1 VDPLAPL
8 NRQDPCW
15 CGSGKTYR
23 LCHRK
28 LHTPRS
34 QPGDPVPE
42 DDNNTIWL
50 SPSIRMDRS
59 LLPKMMP
66 AGGLPIMAPTTEPGP
81 RTVQYSELERLAA
94 HTRREGSTK
103 SPEALGKLRVEV
115 LKELVNCPDNDSS
128 VSDAHVES
136 ILGLAVMTMQTASS
150 LTEKHKDRT
159 VLWNEELEAD
169 VFLSRTLLLADHVFV
184 PDYLLKAVS
193 EDATN
198 RSLKEAAQKLLRHK
212 NLLTAGIVI
221 PIPDG
226 VSRAVQGRSV
236 QERTA
241 QDLQQAEIVDF
252 VRSQLVLEGPTAR
265 EVIFGSVKDDLEK
278 EAFPQMWFNAR
289 IDPESV
295 DPTTREFTTRL
306 LQRYEADHDYTAW
319 ITKCQN
325 DAISYY
331 VQRTNERLVSADVFG
346 AQYVS
351 ASRFEARLL
360 QRRAASLT
368 PHPAQAAIWADI
380 PMLSD
385 LSSAGLA
392 SLLRYEAPI
401 QDLRKRIRRALM
413 TAQDTNQEV
422 LALTQAAQEIEDA
435 SQALTNRIKTNR
447 LLSGIIPAAGSAIG
461 MGIASAGGLPGITGA
476 ALGTLTT
483 MAPYLA
489 TRIESRREASYL
501 YVAARRVRQRETK
514 RQQRKSKR

>member
-1 VDPLAPL
+1 MDPLAPL

-42 DDNNTIWL
+42 DDENTFWL

-59 LLPKMMP
+59 LLPGMMP
-66 AGGLPIMAPTTEPGP
+66 VGGVPIMAPTTEPGP
-81 RTVQYSELERLAA
+81 RTVHYSELERLAA
-94 HTRREGSTK
+94 HSRHEGSAR

-115 LKELVNCPDNDSS
+115 LKEIVKCPDNDAS

-150 LTEKHKDRT
+150 LTDNKDRT
-159 VLWNEELEAD
+159 VLWNEDLEAD

-184 PDYLLKAVS
+184 PDDLLKAVS
-193 EDATN
+193 DDPTN

-226 VSRAVQGRSV
+226 VSRAVQERSV

-241 QDLQQAEIVDF
+241 QDLQRTEIVEF

-265 EVIFGSVKDDLEK
+265 EVIFGSVKDNLEK
-278 EAFPQMWFNAR
+278 ESFSQMWFNAR
-289 IDPESV
+289 IDSESL
-295 DPTTREFTTRL
+295 DSTTGEFTTRL
-306 LQRYEADHDYTAW
+306 LQRYEADYDYTAW
-319 ITKCQN
+319 IRQCQN
-325 DAISYY
+325 AAISYY

-351 ASRFEARLL
+351 ASPFEARLL
-360 QRRAASLT
+360 QRRAAAVS
-368 PHPAQAAIWADI
+368 PHPAQTAIWADI
-380 PMLSD
+380 PMLNG

-392 SLLRYEAPI
+392 SLLRHEQPI
-401 QDLRKRIRRALM
+401 QDLRKRIRRALI
-413 TAQDTNQEV
+413 TAQDTSQGI
-422 LALTQAAQEIEDA
+422 LAVTQAAQEIEDA
-435 SQALTNRIKTNR
+435 SEQLTKRIKTDR
-447 LLSGIIPAAGSAIG
+447 LLSGIIPAAGSTLG
-461 MGIASAGGLPGITGA
+461 MGIASVGGLPGITGA
-476 ALGTLTT
+476 AIGTLTT

-489 TRIESRREASYL
+489 TRIGSRREASYL
-501 YVAARRVRQRETK
+501 YVAARRVRQRENK
-514 RQQRKSKR
+514 RDQRRNPKR

>member
-1 VDPLAPL
+1 MDPLAPL

-42 DDNNTIWL
+42 DDNDTIWL
-50 SPSIRMDRS
+50 SPSIRMNRS
-59 LLPKMMP
+59 LLPGMMP
-66 AGGLPIMAPTTEPGP
+66 AGGVPIMAPTTEPGP
-81 RTVQYSELERLAA
+81 RAVRYSELERLAA
-94 HTRREGSTK
+94 HGRHEGSVK

-115 LKELVNCPDNDSS
+115 LKELVKCPANDSS

-136 ILGLAVMTMQTASS
+136 VLGLAVMTMQTASS
-150 LTEKHKDRT
+150 LTKKDEDRT
-159 VLWNEELEAD
+159 VLWNEDLEAD

-193 EDATN
+193 EDPTN

-212 NLLTAGIVI
+212 DLLTAGIVI

-226 VSRAVQGRSV
+226 ISRAVQGRSV
-236 QERTA
+236 HERTA
-241 QDLQQAEIVDF
+241 QDLLRTEIVEF

-278 EAFPQMWFNAR
+278 EAFSQIWFNAR
-289 IDPESV
+289 IDPESL
-295 DPTTREFTTRL
+295 DSTAREFTTRL
-306 LQRYEADHDYTAW
+306 LQRYDADHDYTAW
-319 ITKCQN
+319 INKCQN

-351 ASRFEARLL
+351 ASPFEARLL
-360 QRRAASLT
+360 QRRAATNSLQ
-368 PHPAQAAIWADI
+368 PAQAAIWADI

-392 SLLRYEAPI
+392 SLLRHEQPI

-413 TAQDTNQEV
+413 TAQDPSQEI
-422 LALTQAAQEIEDA
+422 LAVTQAAQEIEDA
-435 SQALTNRIKTNR
+435 SEALTKRIKTDR
-447 LLSGIIPAAGSAIG
+447 LLSGIIPAAGSTLG
-461 MGIASAGGLPGITGA
+461 MGIASVGGLPGITGA
-476 ALGTLTT
+476 AIGTLTT

-489 TRIESRREASYL
+489 TRIGSRREASYL

-514 RQQRKSKR
+514 REQRKSKR